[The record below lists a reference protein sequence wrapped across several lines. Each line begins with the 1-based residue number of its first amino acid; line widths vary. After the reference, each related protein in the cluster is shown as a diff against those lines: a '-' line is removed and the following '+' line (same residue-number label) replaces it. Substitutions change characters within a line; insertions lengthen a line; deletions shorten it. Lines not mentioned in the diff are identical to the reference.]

1 MISYLKWEIIELD
14 FNSLTILTAGGV
26 GYGVVINEIIY
37 SNLVLNDDAEIFIYH
52 HKTENSEALFG
63 FLEKSDK
70 DVFTELIKI
79 SWVWWKVAMQILS
92 LWIER
97 LIHAIQ
103 SADNKTIEGIK
114 WIWKKMAEKII
125 LELKDK
131 DFNIQVDIS
140 SNSNTA
146 KVFID
151 RSLFEQIKDTL
162 VNMWYQ
168 GKDVERVL
176 ESLPEEMKD
185 AGDIL
190 PYCIRELS

>member
-14 FNSLTILTAGGV
+14 FNSLTILTSGGV
-26 GYGVVINEIIY
+26 GYAVVINEII
-37 SNLVLNDDAEIFIYH
+37 SANLVLNDDAEIFIYH

-79 SWVWWKVAMQILS
+79 SWVWGKVAMQILS

-131 DFNIQVDIS
+131 EFKVQVDTS
-140 SNSNTA
+140 SWTNTA

-176 ESLPEEMKD
+176 EGLPEEMKG